1 MEVYLD
7 NSSTTRVRQE
17 VLKEVIDAF
26 ENNYGNPSSIHRMGL
41 KIEKKIEDARKKAA
55 SLINAKPEEIYFT
68 GGGTESNNIAIFGH
82 VGEAAD
88 GKNII
93 TTVFEH
99 PSVYNVYK
107 SLEKK
112 MKVNYLTTD
121 SKGRIKIDELEKL
134 VDDDT
139 ALLSFILVN
148 NEIGI
153 IQDVE
158 KIVEMVKKKNN
169 KTRIHIDAIQ
179 AYGKIKIDVKK
190 VKVDS
195 ISFSSHKIHGPKGVG
210 GLFVRQ
216 GIKLDAG
223 IFGGGQEKGIRP
235 GTENTPGIVGFG
247 EACSLVRENFEE

>member
-179 AYGKIKIDVKK
+179 AYGKIKIDV
-190 VKVDS
+190 
-195 ISFSSHKIHGPKGVG
+195 
-210 GLFVRQ
+210 
-216 GIKLDAG
+216 
-223 IFGGGQEKGIRP
+223 
-235 GTENTPGIVGFG
+235 
-247 EACSLVRENFEE
+247 